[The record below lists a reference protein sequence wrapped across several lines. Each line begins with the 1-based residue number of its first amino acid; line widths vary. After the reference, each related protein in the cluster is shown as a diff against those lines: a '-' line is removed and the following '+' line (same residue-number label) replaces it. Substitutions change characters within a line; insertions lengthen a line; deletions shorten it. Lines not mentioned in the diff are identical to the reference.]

1 MLKLLFLWP
10 DGELPMRE
18 VLGSELQALD
28 FLRMEFRCHIYRSE
42 ELSNNICVEGPKTEI
57 LHQVASRIKTKWHE
71 SLATCNVRS
80 KVYLV
85 EVPETGRQMTS
96 ISVKRIEELVRPS
109 FSPALS
115 NDAQHGESLAWLN
128 LMQSRNDSR
137 LLNAV
142 ERSLRCLPFI
152 QGQLRMRVNLGSF
165 IFDEYRRPRDAQA
178 GYSFEEF
185 REMLLHEK
193 TRGRLVPG

>member
-1 MLKLLFLWP
+1 LQLLFSWP
-10 DGELPMRE
+10 DEELPIRE

-28 FLRMEFRCHIYRSE
+28 FLRTEFKCHIYRSK
-42 ELSNNICVEGPKTEI
+42 ELSSYVCVEGAKPES
-57 LHQVASRIKTKWHE
+57 LHKVASRLMSKWHE

-85 EVPETGRQMTS
+85 EIPEARRTMTG
-96 ISVKRIEELVRPS
+96 ISVKKVENIARAS
-109 FSPALS
+109 FPPTLS
-115 NDAQHGESLAWLN
+115 TDAQHEVSLEWLV
-128 LMQSRNDSR
+128 LMRSKNESR

-142 ERSLRCLPFI
+142 ERSLRSLPFI
-152 QGQLRMRVNLGSF
+152 EGQLRMRVNLGSF
-165 IFDEYRRPRDAQA
+165 IFDEYRVPRDTDA

-193 TRGRLVPG
+193 TKGRLVPG